1 MMWVA
6 KRTLTGR
13 CEVGGAER
21 TKLGDS
27 DAFVVADG
35 RKKVAG
41 GLGEHGFANAGW
53 AM

>member
-1 MMWVA
+1 MMWAA
-6 KRTLTGR
+6 KRALTGG
-13 CEVGGAER
+13 CEVGGAKR

-35 RKKVAG
+35 RKKVAC
-41 GLGEHGFANAGW
+41 GLSEHGFANAGW